1 MKKPIRSLK
10 RLMALM
16 LATLMLIMSVAG
28 CAPETPAVSDL
39 PESSAAESSAE
50 DNDTTTAGENT
61 TTAPLGDGSS
71 VTEDTTTT
79 AFEGDDTDKTTATT
93 KKPDGGNT
101 TKPTGAAAT
110 TKASTTGSAVTEA
123 TTTPTTATTTKPKPV
138 DPTNGYIQS
147 QFFISTFKAMPHSA
161 GSTLEDYVKIT
172 QLHKEAGIN
181 LIENAIMSRAEG
193 LLAAQACEQV
203 GVKFLA
209 QNITADKGYSGM
221 GANCPAFTEDTIQFV
236 VDELKDYKYLE
247 GYYTW
252 DEVDKPNFE
261 KCRTLNDLFKKY
273 DRSSIAFSIVLP
285 SYGQYKWQTPDG
297 NWENSYYAQYVNEY
311 VEVVDPDVICF
322 DYYPFQQHGGART
335 KLLDC
340 AMWKDMGLMRK
351 KSMETGKPFWF
362 YFQAYNMGGDYTF
375 TEEMR
380 SVQMYAA
387 LAYGVKCLSYF
398 TSLDVVCD
406 NKGVKKDTFDEVKEI
421 NRKVQNLGDYLFEK
435 ETENLYH
442 FGIKK
447 ANQVLFNL
455 DKVEDSALI
464 AGAPDGSIVGVF
476 GDGTAK
482 KYVLV
487 VNKDYNNAMTG
498 ELKLREAKKVELYSH
513 DTDKTTQVSA
523 STDAVTLNIPAGDCA
538 LYVIG

>member
-1 MKKPIRSLK
+1 MKKPVRSLK
-10 RLMALM
+10 SLLALA
-16 LATLMLIMSVAG
+16 LAVICLLTAVAG
-28 CAPETPAVSDL
+28 CAPGA
-39 PESSAAESSAE
+39 PESSASEPSEDATKTTQGGDVTTTSADTSSSAA
-50 DNDTTTAGENT
+50 DTTASTSREDAVGQTTLTTGKTEGDNT
-61 TTAPLGDGSS
+61 TRPSAA
-71 VTEDTTTT
+71 E
-79 AFEGDDTDKTTATT
+79 ATT
-93 KKPDGGNT
+93 KVST
-101 TKPTGAAAT
+101 TASSAIAT
-110 TKASTTGSAVTEA
+110 TAK
-123 TTTPTTATTTKPKPV
+123 PTTATTTKPKPV
-138 DPTNGYIQS
+138 DPTNGYVQS

-161 GSTLEDYVKIT
+161 GSTLEEYVKIV

-181 LIENAIMSRAEG
+181 LIENAIMSRSEG
-193 LLAAQACEQV
+193 LLAMKACEQV

-221 GANCPAFTEDTIQFV
+221 GSNCPAFTEDTIKFV

-261 KCRTLNDLFKKY
+261 KCRTLNNLFKKY
-273 DRSSIAFSIVLP
+273 DRSSIVFSIVLP

-311 VEVVDPDVICF
+311 VDMVDPDVICF

-335 KLLDC
+335 DLLNC
-340 AMWKDMGLMRK
+340 AIWKDMGLMRK

-362 YFQAYNMGGDYTF
+362 YFQAYNMGGNYTF

-380 SVQMYAA
+380 AVQMYAA

-464 AGAPDGSIVGVF
+464 ADAPSGSIVGVF

-487 VNKDYNNAMTG
+487 VNKDYNKAMTG
-498 ELKLREAKKVELYSH
+498 ELKLRAAKKVQLYNH
-513 DTDKTTQVSA
+513 DTDKTAAVSA
-523 STDAVTLNIPAGDCA
+523 SADTVALNIPAGDCA